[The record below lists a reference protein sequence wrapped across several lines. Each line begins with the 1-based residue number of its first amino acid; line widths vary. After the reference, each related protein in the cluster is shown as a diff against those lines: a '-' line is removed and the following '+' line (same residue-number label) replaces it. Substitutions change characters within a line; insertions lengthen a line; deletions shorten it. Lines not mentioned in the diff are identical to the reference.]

1 MLDFFNSMN
10 EDGTLA
16 RTEEYLGHGN
26 DFDYVDT
33 RTFLRAV
40 QNTLP
45 DLKPLFEKYARQID
59 WRLLAAIAP
68 AGVALGSAGHLADR
82 RARYDD
88 ANP

>member
-1 MLDFFNSMN
+1 MN

-16 RTEEYLGHGN
+16 RLEEKYLGHGN

-45 DLKPLFEKYARQID
+45 DLKPLFEIRPTD
-59 WRLLAAIAP
+59 RLATAGGDCP

>member
-16 RTEEYLGHGN
+16 RLEEKYLGQRQ
-26 DFDYVDT
+26 T
-33 RTFLRAV
+33 STMLIPAPSRAV

-59 WRLLAAIAP
+59 WRLLAAIAWQ
-68 AGVALGSAGHLADR
+68 VALGSAGHLADR